1 MNVEE
6 MRHRLGGDDEL
17 IADVI
22 RLFLEDYP
30 ERRGAIE
37 AAVQSR
43 DFESLRREAHSLKG
57 SSSHLAAHRVVEA
70 AGALEHAAQTGDLAV
85 VESHFARLAAE
96 LESLVIALREL
107 LSGRS

>member
-6 MRHRLGGDDEL
+6 MRHRLGADEEL

-37 AAVQSR
+37 GAIRSR
-43 DFESLRREAHSLKG
+43 DFENLRREAHSLKG
-57 SSSHLAAHRVVEA
+57 SSSHLAAHGVMEA
-70 AGALEHAAQTGDLAV
+70 AGALEQAAQTEDLAAI
-85 VESHFARLAAE
+85 ESHFARLVTE
-96 LESLVIALREL
+96 LEGLVIALREL